1 MSWLEVVNKN
11 SKEFESSE
19 KNPVI
24 EQEEINID
32 LLDSLIL
39 KDPEDEFERLYF
51 SKIIDLKIDFS
62 DYLQDE
68 ALPFLD
74 SFNRENDYSFYNF
87 IKYHSH
93 NYYNIIEN
101 VNKENDEIVKQ
112 EQEQNEED
120 ILDFDLDS

>member
-19 KNPVI
+19 KNLVI